1 MRILVWNVHG
11 GWADAFVRGDHEY
24 LLPVGPDGSGGR
36 AWRDWPESVKDVP
49 EADIAAA
56 EPDVVVLQRLE
67 EIEWV
72 ERLTGRRPGQ
82 DIAAIF
88 VEHNTP
94 KGDVPTTVHPLS
106 DQTRIPIVH
115 VTHFNAMMWDCGRA
129 PTRVIEHGIVD
140 PGHLYSGALAR
151 AAVVINEPR
160 RRWRVTGTDL
170 LPALC
175 RAAPLDVFGMGISG
189 LTADLGRL
197 DGEVA
202 EIGELHTYELHRAV
216 AERRVYVHPNRW
228 TSLGLALLE
237 SMHLGLPVVG
247 VDTTEIRRA
256 VPPEAG
262 ILSNDVGELTRSL
275 ARLVSNPDD
284 AARRGAAAREHALA
298 HYSLSRF
305 IDDWNGALEDASRSS
320 SSR

>member
-1 MRILVWNVHG
+1 MRVLVWNAHG
-11 GWADAFVRGDHEY
+11 GWADAFVRGDHRY
-24 LLPVGPDGSGGR
+24 LLPVALDGSGGR
-36 AWRDWPESVKDVP
+36 AWRDWPESASDVP
-49 EADIAAA
+49 ERDVAAA

-67 EIEWV
+67 EIAWV
-72 ERLTGRRPGQ
+72 EELTGRRPGR
-82 DIAAIF
+82 DIPAVF

-94 KGDVPTTVHPLS
+94 RVDVPSTVHPLA
-106 DQTRIPIVH
+106 DQARIPIVH
-115 VTHFNAMMWDCGRA
+115 VTHFNALMWDCGRA

-140 PGHLYSGALAR
+140 PGHLYSGSLAR

-175 RAAPLDVFGMGISG
+175 RAAPLDVYGMGIPG
-189 LTADLGRL
+189 LVDHLGAVE
-197 DGEVA
+197 GEIV
-202 EIGELHTYELHRAV
+202 EVGELHTDELHREV
-216 AERRVYVHPNRW
+216 ADRRVYVHPNRW

-237 SMHLGLPVVG
+237 AMHLGLPVVG

-262 ILSNDVGELTRSL
+262 VLSNDVEELRRGL
-275 ARLVSNPDD
+275 ERLVSDPVE
-284 AARRGAAAREHALA
+284 ASRRGAAAREHVLA

-305 IDDWNGALEDASRSS
+305 LEEWNTALEDATSASS
-320 SSR
+320 SP